1 MAETQNTG
9 QFAKTIVTD
18 VGKDM
23 IAKSQN
29 GQTLTFS
36 RVALGDG
43 LVGEEEDVTKFTAVK
58 NERLS
63 LPIAKYS
70 NLGNGQFQ
78 IQFRLTNSQVESGF
92 WHREIGVMAKIDN
105 GQEQLYAYTTAGNK
119 ASFIYDKTTPVEER
133 IVNVNFVIGNAQNL
147 EVIINSSVIYATIE
161 DLEEAL
167 DAHDAGADA
176 HEPAFNAHNAADDAH
191 KDFTGATSGV
201 AGKRGMVP
209 APGKNQQ
216 NALLGGDGLWHGIAT
231 IEEID
236 AGINDNKIISA
247 KALKNARPLKTYTDW
262 GQLNLNE
269 NNTLNDLISALP
281 NGSLFIN
288 FVLNLNYQSMGLP
301 ARGYLL
307 VSKENGNHFALL
319 REHYSSDGHLW
330 YYTTDNG
337 GTWKRIATA
346 NEIHAIATS
355 EQLQAG
361 IDNTTI
367 VTPAGLTVARP
378 LKTYT
383 NWDQL
388 GFTVNDGIDIKDVCD
403 ALPADSM
410 FVCIV
415 WDGDV
420 DKITNLPIKSKGK
433 LFIYKTGGESTLYFI
448 TSSRQMYCG
457 WSTTTFYEWV
467 GILPTGTI
475 LPFAGGT
482 IPNGFLACNGA
493 AVSRTTYAALFSA
506 IGTTYGSG
514 DGSTTFNLPLA
525 EDNRFLEFASTAGT
539 KKNAGLPNITGGPR
553 STGIGGTVNS
563 NIMWS
568 GALGTQVVNQN
579 TNSRDGGSSPY
590 YGSIQTTIDASKSSS
605 IYGGSTTVQPKS
617 LTVRAI
623 IKY

>member
-1 MAETQNTG
+1 MAKFNKMVITRAG
-9 QFAKTIVTD
+9 L
-18 VGKDM
+18 DM
-23 IAKSQN
+23 IAQSQA
-29 GQTLTFS
+29 GGTLIFTK
-36 RVALGDG
+36 AKLGDG
-43 LVGEEEDVTKFTAVK
+43 QIEEQSIPDLTDLVNSKMDAQISTVTAKAEGHVEIKFIVDNQELDVGFFVR
-58 NERLS
+58 EVG
-63 LPIAKYS
+63 IFAKV
-70 NLGNGQFQ
+70 ND
-78 IQFRLTNSQVESGF
+78 E
-92 WHREIGVMAKIDN
+92 GV
-105 GQEQLYAYTTAGNK
+105 EQLYGYANAGNYTNYL
-119 ASFIYDKTTPVEER
+119 SDKDTPIDSIIIKLDLV
-133 IVNVNFVIGNAQNL
+133 VGNA
-147 EVIINSSVIYATIE
+147 SSVAFTNDKSIVYVTLE
-161 DLEEAL
+161 DMENAL
-167 DAHDAGADA
+167 NTHDDNADA
-176 HEPAFNAHNAADDAH
+176 HKPAFDAHNADDSAH
-191 KDFTGATSGV
+191 KDFTGATAEA

-330 YYTTDNG
+330 FFATDNG

-457 WSTTTFYEWV
+457 WSTTEFYDW
-467 GILPTGTI
+467 INTLPTGTI

-482 IPNGFLACNGA
+482 IPSGFLACNGA

-506 IGTTYGSG
+506 IGTAFGEG
-514 DGSTTFNLPLA
+514 NGSTTFNLPNV
-525 EDNRFLEFASTAGT
+525 EDNRYLEFSSTRGT
-539 KKNAGLPNITGGPR
+539 KKNAGLPNITGGPV
-553 STGIGGTVNS
+553 STGIGGTANRDDQWV
-563 NIMWS
+563 
-568 GALGTQVVNQN
+568 GALATRIVEAPNHAR
-579 TNSRDGGSSPY
+579 SGSSPY
-590 YGSIQTTIDASKSSS
+590 YGLTQTSLDASKSSS